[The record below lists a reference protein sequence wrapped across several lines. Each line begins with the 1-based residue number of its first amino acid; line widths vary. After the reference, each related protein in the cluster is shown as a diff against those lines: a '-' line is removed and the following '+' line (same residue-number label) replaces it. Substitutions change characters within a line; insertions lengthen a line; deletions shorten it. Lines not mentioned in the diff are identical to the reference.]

1 MSAVHV
7 FTRWARGAPQRR
19 SVRLTAAVLALSI
32 AVLVALLAH
41 DVRSWR
47 NTLRNGAMTYAIS
60 PTAPVQ
66 FTAPT
71 YLPAGVSSRLLAVNR
86 DRRSL
91 SALRFFAR
99 AHALDLSVAYR
110 QAGQHLL
117 HTTERALTLAAQDPN
132 GTRAAQAYSLLAV
145 VLLKDA
151 RVSFTGDLAPYLI
164 AMSAMQNAVR
174 VDPGN
179 EQAAANLELLLRQFR
194 ADARLRTQLAA
205 NNQGSRKR
213 GKTIVG
219 RGKGV
224 PPLTTAGGDY

>member
-1 MSAVHV
+1 MSAGHV
-7 FTRWARGAPQRR
+7 FARWARGAPQRR

-47 NTLRNGAMTYAIS
+47 NTLRNDAMTYAIS

-91 SALRFFAR
+91 SALRFFER
-99 AHALDLSVAYR
+99 AHALNSDLAYR
-110 QAGQHLL
+110 PAGQHLL

-132 GTRAAQAYSLLAV
+132 GPRAAQAYSLLAA
-145 VLLKDA
+145 VLLQDVRA
-151 RVSFTGDLAPYLI
+151 SLTGDIAPYLI
-164 AMSAMQNAVR
+164 AVTAMQNAVR
-174 VDPGN
+174 AEPGN

-194 ADARLRTQLAA
+194 ADVSQRTPLPAS
-205 NNQGSRKR
+205 NQGAKKR
-213 GKTIVG
+213 REVVG

-224 PPLTTAGGDY
+224 PPSTSGRGDY

>member
-32 AVLVALLAH
+32 AVLAALLAH

-47 NTLRNGAMTYAIS
+47 NTLRNDAMTYAIS

-71 YLPAGVSSRLLAVNR
+71 YLPAGVSARLLAVNR
-86 DRRSL
+86 DRRWL

-99 AHALDLSVAYR
+99 ADALDPNLASR
-110 QAGQHLL
+110 PGGQDLL

-132 GTRAAQAYSLLAV
+132 PARAAQAYSLLAP
-145 VLLKDA
+145 VLLTDSRA
-151 RVSFTGDLAPYLI
+151 SFTGDLTPYLVAI
-164 AMSAMQNAVR
+164 TAMQNAVR

-194 ADARLRTQLAA
+194 TDVKRRTPLPA
-205 NNQGSRKR
+205 NNQGPKKR
-213 GKTIVG
+213 RGVVG
-219 RGKGV
+219 RGKGL
-224 PPLTTAGGDY
+224 PPTISGGGDY

>member
-47 NTLRNGAMTYAIS
+47 NTLRNDAVTYAIS

-71 YLPAGVSSRLLAVNR
+71 YLPAGVSARLLAVNR

-99 AHALDLSVAYR
+99 AHALDPNLAYGP
-110 QAGQHLL
+110 AGQHLL

-145 VLLKDA
+145 VLLEDT
-151 RVSFTGDLAPYLI
+151 RTSLSGDLAPFLI
-164 AMSAMQNAVR
+164 AVTAMQNAVR

-194 ADARLRTQLAA
+194 ADTKRRSQLPG
-205 NNQGSRKR
+205 NNQGPKKR
-213 GKTIVG
+213 
-219 RGKGV
+219 R
-224 PPLTTAGGDY
+224 